1 MLLLAEAGS
10 GGHIH
15 VAELDYGPQNCAS
28 SSSALAPHPAER
40 FQLVVGSD
48 VIFSETHAALATALA
63 MLIADDGQC
72 VLCLA
77 DKRVGTEGFLKGCE
91 REALT
96 VRIVPITAEMLSV
109 AQEETGDDELGT
121 ERPHSL
127 YFIRHAEW

>member
-1 MLLLAEAGS
+1 MLLLAETGS
-10 GGHIH
+10 GGQVH

-91 REALT
+91 REALA

-127 YFIRHAEW
+127 YFIRHAER